1 MDVSIRCYTNNEK
14 SLDHLKAVI
23 YSAKDPDKPL
33 HTVPFNGIS
42 YIILPPLAKDGSEYI
57 IGFEANINK
66 FQYQYRLPP
75 QINFTAES
83 AYAHF
88 KVQFNMESTP
98 VDQEI
103 GKNSYIGFVVVM
115 LVVLIIVNYERL
127 GMYAKDMYENY
138 ASNSGGGVALSK
150 KTKAKT
156 K

>member
-1 MDVSIRCYTNNEK
+1 MDVSLRCYTNNDK
-14 SLDHLKAVI
+14 SLDNLKAVI
-23 YSAKDPDKPL
+23 YSAKDPDKAI
-33 HTVPFNGIS
+33 HVVPFNGIS
-42 YIILPPLAKDGSEYI
+42 YIILPPLPKDGSEYI

-88 KVQFNMESTP
+88 KIQFNIEPTP

-103 GKNSYIGFVVVM
+103 GKNSYIAFVVVL
-115 LVVLIIVNYERL
+115 LVVLIIANYERL
-127 GMYAKDMYENY
+127 GLYAKDMYENY
-138 ASNSGGGVALSK
+138 AANSGGSVSLSK
-150 KTKAKT
+150 KTKSKT